1 MPRLALLRLSGSGQ
15 FGTRKR
21 LPPSLGRGGR
31 VLSLL
36 SPLTEAAINALDTTL
51 KNPSN
56 TRVTYWGGKLLTHFE
71 AALPYE
77 VSGAT

>member
-1 MPRLALLRLSGSGQ
+1 
-15 FGTRKR
+15 
-21 LPPSLGRGGR
+21 
-31 VLSLL
+31 VLSLF

-56 TRVTYWGGKLLTHFE
+56 TRVTYWAGRLLTHFE

-77 VSGAT
+77 VSGDTGGKPKGKMCVCVCFFLFFFLEGGG